1 MVLTLAKG
9 MIAGAL
15 YRYLT
20 KMSGR
25 PSAMLL
31 ENLSGSKIINHTPKE
46 VMEIMQ
52 GSGVAA
58 GMVQSSK
65 DLAETDPQTKEYNYF
80 KEMEHPEIGRIAYEN
95 VPFKLMD
102 TPGEARWPAPTLGQ
116 DNAYVFGEI
125 LGLSKEEIQK
135 LEEDDVITPDLEAG
149 LTIAG
154 VEVSSED
161 LDDMVK
167 MEKE

>member
-1 MVLTLAKG
+1 M
-9 MIAGAL
+9 
-15 YRYLT
+15 
-20 KMSGR
+20 
-25 PSAMLL
+25 
-31 ENLSGSKIINHTPKE
+31 
-46 VMEIMQ
+46 
-52 GSGVAA
+52 
-58 GMVQSSK
+58 
-65 DLAETDPQTKEYNYF
+65 D
-80 KEMEHPEIGRIAYEN
+80 HPEIGRVAYEN

-116 DNAYVFGEI
+116 DNEYVFGEI

-135 LEEDDVITPDLEAG
+135 LEEDDIITPDLEAG

-167 MEKE
+167 LEEE